1 MGRGAIPS
9 RRGFSR
15 GAMRHPGV
23 SGITRPFGRLS
34 RGRGQVLHVLLSRSP
49 LASTRRW
56 VPFDLHVLGAPPAFI
71 LSQDRTLRPK
81 YLGFE
86 PARSSQFIADR
97 FRSIHMVLY
106 RKRNFSGPPLGGLAK
121 NKSKL
126 DHFKW
131 FDVCPDA
138 TQLVCPSSQ
147 YPVLKVHAWRLIRS
161 DRAARQGD
169 ILPDRRGAVGGN
181 LGVHISCTVCNSQ
194 LYLAVIKRGPR
205 FRDPL
210 LRLSIDLGIQ
220 SLRPIACDRTPQSR
234 QVPHQPRRHP
244 RPLRRC
250 TA

>member
-49 LASTRRW
+49 LASARGQ

-81 YLGFE
+81 CLGFE
-86 PARSSQFIADR
+86 PVRSSQSIADR
-97 FRSIHMVLY
+97 FRSIHMVLFD

-138 TQLVCPSSQ
+138 TLNVSILAVSGSQ
-147 YPVLKVHAWRLIRS
+147 GARLAADPVRPG
-161 DRAARQGD
+161 RAARRYIARPRSPVGRQFHSSQVLHNISLSIANRKTGAD
-169 ILPDRRGAVGGN
+169 LPHVSDD
-181 LGVHISCTVCNSQ
+181 
-194 LYLAVIKRGPR
+194 
-205 FRDPL
+205 DPL
-210 LRLSIDLGIQ
+210 
-220 SLRPIACDRTPQSR
+220 
-234 QVPHQPRRHP
+234 V
-244 RPLRRC
+244 
-250 TA
+250 

>member
-49 LASTRRW
+49 LASLRRG

-81 YLGFE
+81 YMGFE
-86 PARSSQFIADR
+86 PVRSSQFIADR
-97 FRSIHMVLY
+97 FRSIHMVLLD

-138 TQLVCPSSQ
+138 THLVCPSSQ
-147 YPVLKVHAWRLIRS
+147 YPVLKVHALRLIRS

-169 ILPDRRGAVGGN
+169 ILPDRRGPVGGN
-181 LGVHISCTVCNSQ
+181 LGVHISYTSWNPTNVCQPLPTARRAS
-194 LYLAVIKRGPR
+194 LYIR
-205 FRDPL
+205 
-210 LRLSIDLGIQ
+210 Q
-220 SLRPIACDRTPQSR
+220 S
-234 QVPHQPRRHP
+234 HG
-244 RPLRRC
+244 
-250 TA
+250 

>member
-9 RRGFSR
+9 RRGFSP
-15 GAMRHPGV
+15 GAMRRPGV

-49 LASTRRW
+49 LASLRRG

-81 YLGFE
+81 YMGFE
-86 PARSSQFIADR
+86 PVRSSQSFADR
-97 FRSIHMVLY
+97 FRSIHMFLLD

-138 TQLVCPSSQ
+138 TLGS
-147 YPVLKVHAWRLIRS
+147 VHPRSIRFSRCTPARLIRF

-169 ILPDRRGAVGGN
+169 ILPDRRGAGGGN
-181 LGVHISCTVCNSQ
+181 LDVHISYTSCDPTDVCQPLPTARRAS
-194 LYLAVIKRGPR
+194 LYIR
-205 FRDPL
+205 
-210 LRLSIDLGIQ
+210 Q
-220 SLRPIACDRTPQSR
+220 S
-234 QVPHQPRRHP
+234 HG
-244 RPLRRC
+244 
-250 TA
+250 

>member
-86 PARSSQFIADR
+86 PVRSSQSFADR

-138 TQLVCPSSQ
+138 TLEVS
-147 YPVLKVHAWRLIRS
+147 I
-161 DRAARQGD
+161 
-169 ILPDRRGAVGGN
+169 
-181 LGVHISCTVCNSQ
+181 
-194 LYLAVIKRGPR
+194 LAVSGSQGARLRGSSGCTGPR
-205 FRDPL
+205 GKEIYCQTAKPCGTSIPLFTSPTQSIAFYIGNRKSCAVRPHVSDDDPSVKRYIKIGHL
-210 LRLSIDLGIQ
+210 
-220 SLRPIACDRTPQSR
+220 
-234 QVPHQPRRHP
+234 
-244 RPLRRC
+244 
-250 TA
+250 

>member
-9 RRGFSR
+9 RRGFSP
-15 GAMRHPGV
+15 GAMRRPGV

-49 LASTRRW
+49 LASLRRG

-81 YLGFE
+81 CMGFE
-86 PARSSQFIADR
+86 PVRSSQFIADR
-97 FRSIHMVLY
+97 FRSIHMVLLD

-138 TQLVCPSSQ
+138 TPEVSILAVSGSQ
-147 YPVLKVHAWRLIRS
+147 GARLRWFPVRPG
-161 DRAARQGD
+161 RAARRYIARPRSSVGRQFRSSQVLHN
-169 ILPDRRGAVGGN
+169 ILLSIGNRKTGADLPHV
-181 LGVHISCTVCNSQ
+181 SDD
-194 LYLAVIKRGPR
+194 
-205 FRDPL
+205 DPL
-210 LRLSIDLGIQ
+210 VQEYIEIGHL
-220 SLRPIACDRTPQSR
+220 
-234 QVPHQPRRHP
+234 
-244 RPLRRC
+244 
-250 TA
+250 

>member
-49 LASTRRW
+49 LASLRRG

-71 LSQDRTLRPK
+71 LSQDRTLRPNI
-81 YLGFE
+81 LGFE
-86 PARSSQFIADR
+86 PVRSSQFIADR
-97 FRSIHMVLY
+97 FRSIHMVLLD

-138 TQLVCPSSQ
+138 TLNVSILAVSGSQ
-147 YPVLKVHAWRLIRS
+147 GARPAADPVPPG
-161 DRAARQGD
+161 RAARRY
-169 ILPDRRGAVGGN
+169 IARPE
-181 LGVHISCTVCNSQ
+181 
-194 LYLAVIKRGPR
+194 GPR
-205 FRDPL
+205 GRESGRTHFL
-210 LRLSIDLGIQ
+210 HILG
-220 SLRPIACDRTPQSR
+220 SD
-234 QVPHQPRRHP
+234 
-244 RPLRRC
+244 
-250 TA
+250 

>member
-86 PARSSQFIADR
+86 PVRSSQSFADR
-97 FRSIHMVLY
+97 FRSIHMVLLD

-138 TQLVCPSSQ
+138 TLKLVSILAVSGSQ
-147 YPVLKVHAWRLIRS
+147 GARPAADPVRPG
-161 DRAARQGD
+161 RAARRYIARPRSD
-169 ILPDRRGAVGGN
+169 VGRQF
-181 LGVHISCTVCNSQ
+181 HTSQ
-194 LYLAVIKRGPR
+194 VLHNMW
-205 FRDPL
+205 
-210 LRLSIDLGIQ
+210 LSI
-220 SLRPIACDRTPQSR
+220 
-234 QVPHQPRRHP
+234 
-244 RPLRRC
+244 
-250 TA
+250 

>member
-9 RRGFSR
+9 RRGFSP
-15 GAMRHPGV
+15 GAMRRPGV

-49 LASTRRW
+49 LASLRRG

-81 YLGFE
+81 CMGFE
-86 PARSSQFIADR
+86 PVRSSQLLADR
-97 FRSIHMVLY
+97 FRSIHMVLLD

-138 TQLVCPSSQ
+138 TLNVSILAVSGSQ
-147 YPVLKVHAWRLIRS
+147 GARLATGPVRPG
-161 DRAARQGD
+161 RAARRY
-169 ILPDRRGAVGGN
+169 IARPE
-181 LGVHISCTVCNSQ
+181 
-194 LYLAVIKRGPR
+194 GPR
-205 FRDPL
+205 GRESGRTYFL
-210 LRLSIDLGIQ
+210 HNLRSD
-220 SLRPIACDRTPQSR
+220 
-234 QVPHQPRRHP
+234 
-244 RPLRRC
+244 
-250 TA
+250 

>member
-49 LASTRRW
+49 LASARGQ

-81 YLGFE
+81 YMGFE
-86 PARSSQFIADR
+86 PVRSSQSFADR
-97 FRSIHMVLY
+97 FRSIHMVLLD

-138 TQLVCPSSQ
+138 TLEVSILAVSGSQ
-147 YPVLKVHAWRLIRS
+147 GARFAVHSVRPG
-161 DRAARQGD
+161 RAARRYIARPRSSVGRQFHSSQVLHN
-169 ILPDRRGAVGGN
+169 ILFSIGNRKTGADLPHV
-181 LGVHISCTVCNSQ
+181 SDD
-194 LYLAVIKRGPR
+194 
-205 FRDPL
+205 DPL
-210 LRLSIDLGIQ
+210 VQEYIEIGHL
-220 SLRPIACDRTPQSR
+220 
-234 QVPHQPRRHP
+234 
-244 RPLRRC
+244 
-250 TA
+250 

>member
-49 LASTRRW
+49 LASLRRG

-86 PARSSQFIADR
+86 PVRSSQFIADR

-138 TQLVCPSSQ
+138 TLNVSILAVSGSQ
-147 YPVLKVHAWRLIRS
+147 GARSAADPVRPG
-161 DRAARQGD
+161 RAARRYIARPEG
-169 ILPDRRGAVGGN
+169 RRGRE
-181 LGVHISCTVCNSQ
+181 S
-194 LYLAVIKRGPR
+194 
-205 FRDPL
+205 
-210 LRLSIDLGIQ
+210 
-220 SLRPIACDRTPQSR
+220 RTPYFVHKLISWLRVAQSHTFGHKPWTDR
-234 QVPHQPRRHP
+234 MTSGILLSTVDIASLYPRRSLLVSP
-244 RPLRRC
+244 S
-250 TA
+250 

>member
-9 RRGFSR
+9 RRGFSP
-15 GAMRHPGV
+15 GAMRRPGV

-49 LASTRRW
+49 LASLRRG

-81 YLGFE
+81 CMGFE
-86 PARSSQFIADR
+86 PVRSSQLLADR
-97 FRSIHMVLY
+97 FRSIHMVLLD

-138 TQLVCPSSQ
+138 TLDVSILAVSGSQ
-147 YPVLKVHAWRLIRS
+147 GARPAAHPVPPG
-161 DRAARQGD
+161 RAARRYTARPEG
-169 ILPDRRGAVGGN
+169 RRGREF
-181 LGVHISCTVCNSQ
+181 HSSQ
-194 LYLAVIKRGPR
+194 VLHNT
-205 FRDPL
+205 
-210 LRLSIDLGIQ
+210 
-220 SLRPIACDRTPQSR
+220 SLPI
-234 QVPHQPRRHP
+234 
-244 RPLRRC
+244 
-250 TA
+250 

>member
-9 RRGFSR
+9 RRGFSP
-15 GAMRHPGV
+15 GAMRRPGV

-81 YLGFE
+81 YMGFE
-86 PARSSQFIADR
+86 PVRSSQFIADR
-97 FRSIHMVLY
+97 FRSIHMVLLD

-147 YPVLKVHAWRLIRS
+147 YPVLKVHALRLIRS
-161 DRAARQGD
+161 HRAARQGD
-169 ILPDRRGAVGGN
+169 ILPDRRGLRGGN
-181 LGVHISCTVCNSQ
+181 LRAHISYIFRTIDYARVAFPTFRRPS
-194 LYLAVIKRGPR
+194 LY
-205 FRDPL
+205 
-210 LRLSIDLGIQ
+210 
-220 SLRPIACDRTPQSR
+220 
-234 QVPHQPRRHP
+234 
-244 RPLRRC
+244 
-250 TA
+250 

>member
-49 LASTRRW
+49 LASARGQ

-86 PARSSQFIADR
+86 PVRSSQSLADR

-147 YPVLKVHAWRLIRS
+147 YPVLKVHACAGSRS
-161 DRAARQGD
+161 DRAARQRD
-169 ILPDRRGAVGGN
+169 ILPDREALWDV
-181 LGVHISCTVCNSQ
+181 NSTLHKSYTTYRF
-194 LYLAVIKRGPR
+194 LYMK
-205 FRDPL
+205 
-210 LRLSIDLGIQ
+210 
-220 SLRPIACDRTPQSR
+220 
-234 QVPHQPRRHP
+234 
-244 RPLRRC
+244 
-250 TA
+250 

>member
-9 RRGFSR
+9 RRGFSP
-15 GAMRHPGV
+15 GAMRRPGV

-49 LASTRRW
+49 LASLRRG

-81 YLGFE
+81 CLGFE
-86 PARSSQFIADR
+86 PVRSSQFIADR
-97 FRSIHMVLY
+97 FRSIHMVLLD

-138 TQLVCPSSQ
+138 T
-147 YPVLKVHAWRLIRS
+147 PVGVHPRSIRFS
-161 DRAARQGD
+161 RCTPARSIRFDRAARQGD
-169 ILPDRRGAVGGN
+169 ILPDRRGPGGGN
-181 LGVHISCTVCNSQ
+181 LALHILFTNESWDPGTRQGLINDHISQTDRMTSV
-194 LYLAVIKRGPR
+194 
-205 FRDPL
+205 FL
-210 LRLSIDLGIQ
+210 LSDVDV
-220 SLRPIACDRTPQSR
+220 SLIYPNQN
-234 QVPHQPRRHP
+234 
-244 RPLRRC
+244 
-250 TA
+250 

>member
-49 LASTRRW
+49 LASLRRG

-81 YLGFE
+81 YMGLE
-86 PARSSQFIADR
+86 PVRSSQFIADR
-97 FRSIHMVLY
+97 FRSIHMVLLD

-138 TQLVCPSSQ
+138 TLGS
-147 YPVLKVHAWRLIRS
+147 VHPRSIRFSRCTPARLIRS

-169 ILPDRRGAVGGN
+169 ILPDRRAPAGGN
-181 LGVHISCTVCNSQ
+181 LGVHISYTYKYSAYVCQ
-194 LYLAVIKRGPR
+194 LFSTTHRG
-205 FRDPL
+205 
-210 LRLSIDLGIQ
+210 
-220 SLRPIACDRTPQSR
+220 SLYSEASYG
-234 QVPHQPRRHP
+234 
-244 RPLRRC
+244 
-250 TA
+250 

>member
-49 LASTRRW
+49 LASLRRG

-81 YLGFE
+81 YMGFE
-86 PARSSQFIADR
+86 PVRSSQLLADR
-97 FRSIHMVLY
+97 FRSIHMVLLD

-138 TQLVCPSSQ
+138 THHVCPSSQ
-147 YPVLKVHAWRLIRS
+147 YPVLKVHACAGSRFH
-161 DRAARQGD
+161 RAARQGD
-169 ILPDRRGAVGGN
+169 ILPDRRGPAGGN
-181 LGVHISCTVCNSQ
+181 LGVHISSTIWDSQ
-194 LYLAVIKRGPR
+194 LYLPVIKKGPR

-210 LRLSIDLGIQ
+210 LRLSIETGFQ
-220 SLRPIACDRTPQSR
+220 SLRPTTCDRTPRSR
-234 QVPHQPRRHP
+234 QVLHLPRRHP
-244 RPLRRC
+244 RP
-250 TA
+250 

>member
-9 RRGFSR
+9 RRGFSP

-71 LSQDRTLRPK
+71 LSQDRTLRPNMF
-81 YLGFE
+81 G
-86 PARSSQFIADR
+86 PRARPVLSVIADR
-97 FRSIHMVLY
+97 FRSIHMVLFD

-121 NKSKL
+121 NESKS

-138 TQLVCPSSQ
+138 THLVCPSSQ
-147 YPVLKVHAWRLIRS
+147 YPVLKVHACAGSRS

-169 ILPDRRGAVGGN
+169 ILPDRRGPGGGN
-181 LGVHISCTVCNSQ
+181 LVAHNSYTVWDSQ
-194 LYLAVIKRGPR
+194 LYLAVIERGPR

-210 LRLSIDLGIQ
+210 FFVYL
-220 SLRPIACDRTPQSR
+220 
-234 QVPHQPRRHP
+234 
-244 RPLRRC
+244 
-250 TA
+250 

>member
-1 MGRGAIPS
+1 MGRHPAVYLMGRGAIPS
-9 RRGFSR
+9 RRGFSP

-71 LSQDRTLRPK
+71 LSQDRALRPNMF
-81 YLGFE
+81 G
-86 PARSSQFIADR
+86 PRARPVLSVIADR
-97 FRSIHMVLY
+97 FRSIHMVLFD

-121 NKSKL
+121 NESKS

-138 TQLVCPSSQ
+138 THLVCPSSQ
-147 YPVLKVHAWRLIRS
+147 YPVLKVHACAGSRF

-169 ILPDRRGAVGGN
+169 ILPDREAMWDV
-181 LGVHISCTVCNSQ
+181 NSTLHKSYTIYRF
-194 LYLAVIKRGPR
+194 LYK
-205 FRDPL
+205 
-210 LRLSIDLGIQ
+210 
-220 SLRPIACDRTPQSR
+220 
-234 QVPHQPRRHP
+234 
-244 RPLRRC
+244 
-250 TA
+250 

>member
-49 LASTRRW
+49 LASLRRG

-81 YLGFE
+81 YMGFE
-86 PARSSQFIADR
+86 PVRSSQSFADR

-138 TQLVCPSSQ
+138 TLEVSILAVSGSQ
-147 YPVLKVHAWRLIRS
+147 GARFAAHPVRPG
-161 DRAARQGD
+161 RAARRYIARPRSSVGRQFHSSQVLHN
-169 ILPDRRGAVGGN
+169 ILLSIGNRKTGADLPHV
-181 LGVHISCTVCNSQ
+181 SDD
-194 LYLAVIKRGPR
+194 
-205 FRDPL
+205 DPL
-210 LRLSIDLGIQ
+210 VQEYIEIGHL
-220 SLRPIACDRTPQSR
+220 
-234 QVPHQPRRHP
+234 
-244 RPLRRC
+244 
-250 TA
+250 

>member
-49 LASTRRW
+49 LASLRRG

-81 YLGFE
+81 YMGFE
-86 PARSSQFIADR
+86 PVRSSQFIADR
-97 FRSIHMVLY
+97 FRSIHMVLLD

-138 TQLVCPSSQ
+138 TLEVSILAVSGSQ
-147 YPVLKVHAWRLIRS
+147 GARLRWFPVRPG
-161 DRAARQGD
+161 RAARRYIARPRSPVGRQFHSSQVLHN
-169 ILPDRRGAVGGN
+169 IL
-181 LGVHISCTVCNSQ
+181 L
-194 LYLAVIKRGPR
+194 
-205 FRDPL
+205 
-210 LRLSIDLGIQ
+210 
-220 SLRPIACDRTPQSR
+220 PI
-234 QVPHQPRRHP
+234 
-244 RPLRRC
+244 
-250 TA
+250 